1 MKPTPRR
8 RPLPRSSAV
17 SRDPESHVRILVT
30 QHGEKPGIR
39 NEVHLVDAQAVAQLG
54 SWELDLATGTT
65 AMSAEMRRIF
75 GWTAED
81 EPELAWIA
89 DMVHPD
95 DRAKVE
101 DWLARNAAMRPPA
114 QGCFFR
120 VVRPD
125 GNLRMFYG
133 RSALRTARNGALARI
148 CGTVQDVT
156 EQAAN
161 ERAVSEAAHL
171 YRDIFEHC
179 AWGIFQTTPD
189 GRYLT
194 ANPALA
200 RIYGY
205 DGPEQLLSRLTDI
218 GGQLYVDPKRRDEFV
233 RIMREKGM
241 VLEFESA
248 VHRRDGAVIWITET
262 CREVR
267 TSTGRLLY
275 YEGTVEDITLRKRRE
290 EELRAAKEAAET
302 ASRAKTDFLATMSHE
317 LRTPLNAVMGFAE
330 IIHKESMGK
339 VGVPAYRDYAGNI
352 HASGQH
358 LLAVINDI
366 LDFVKAESGS
376 LALDIETVDLAV
388 LTGGVIRLLENQAKI
403 AGVALIEKIP
413 GVPVP
418 CPGDERRLRQVL
430 INLAGN
436 AIKFTPP
443 GGSVTLSCAA
453 AGGQALLEVRDTGIG
468 MSAEDMAHVGEPFY
482 QADSKLDRQYEGTG
496 LGLAI
501 CQRLVKLHGGSMTID
516 SAPGTGTAITIRLPA
531 DDAKLPVL

>member
-1 MKPTPRR
+1 MSMKSTPRR
-8 RPLPRSSAV
+8 RPPPRSSAI

-30 QHGEKPGIR
+30 QHGEKLGIR

-81 EPELAWIA
+81 EPQLAWIA

-200 RIYGY
+200 QIYGY
-205 DGPEQLLSRLTDI
+205 EARNNCCRGSPT
-218 GGQLYVDPKRRDEFV
+218 
-233 RIMREKGM
+233 
-241 VLEFESA
+241 SA
-248 VHRRDGAVIWITET
+248 
-262 CREVR
+262 
-267 TSTGRLLY
+267 
-275 YEGTVEDITLRKRRE
+275 
-290 EELRAAKEAAET
+290 
-302 ASRAKTDFLATMSHE
+302 ASF
-317 LRTPLNAVMGFAE
+317 TP
-330 IIHKESMGK
+330 
-339 VGVPAYRDYAGNI
+339 
-352 HASGQH
+352 
-358 LLAVINDI
+358 
-366 LDFVKAESGS
+366 
-376 LALDIETVDLAV
+376 
-388 LTGGVIRLLENQAKI
+388 
-403 AGVALIEKIP
+403 IP
-413 GVPVP
+413 G
-418 CPGDERRLRQVL
+418 G
-430 INLAGN
+430 A
-436 AIKFTPP
+436 T
-443 GGSVTLSCAA
+443 SSCASCARTAWCWISNRRSTA
-453 AGGQALLEVRDTGIG
+453 A
-468 MSAEDMAHVGEPFY
+468 
-482 QADSKLDRQYEGTG
+482 
-496 LGLAI
+496 
-501 CQRLVKLHGGSMTID
+501 
-516 SAPGTGTAITIRLPA
+516 TAR
-531 DDAKLPVL
+531 